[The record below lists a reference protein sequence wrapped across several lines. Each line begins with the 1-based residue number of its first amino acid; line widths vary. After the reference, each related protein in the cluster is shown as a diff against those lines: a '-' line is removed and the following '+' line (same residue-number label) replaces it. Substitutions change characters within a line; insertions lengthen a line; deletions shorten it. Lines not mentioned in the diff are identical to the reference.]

1 MISCTQK
8 CGRFRK
14 LFMLAFQEN
23 LAPSAFVKL
32 QPGIILDLTFLNEK
46 DELLSSTRLQK
57 ISDNS
62 NEMLKDLSN

>member
-1 MISCTQK
+1 
-8 CGRFRK
+8 
-14 LFMLAFQEN
+14 MLAFQEN

-62 NEMLKDLSN
+62 NETLKDLSN

>member
-1 MISCTQK
+1 
-8 CGRFRK
+8 
-14 LFMLAFQEN
+14 MLAFQEN

-32 QPGIILDLTFLNEK
+32 QTGIILDLTFLNEK